1 MDGLKF
7 MSRKDEEKL
16 LTLEKIFSKADSP
29 NIKAKAKEFLKGKTP
44 TEYVR
49 ELRRKISKKYTL
61 DELIEFY
68 NSE

>member
-1 MDGLKF
+1 MVIDSLKF

-16 LTLEKIFSKADSP
+16 ITLKKIFAKADSP

-49 ELRRKISKKYTL
+49 ELGRELSEKYNL
-61 DELIEFY
+61 DEDK
-68 NSE
+68 